1 MDKKKIILCII
12 VILAA
17 PIFIFFTN
25 HKQNTNI
32 TKSKSI
38 NDYERSKKVEEFAKS
53 KNEDPRKEI
62 TTNEGGYSGINVQN
76 EQALLKVMNTDGMIS
91 VDTMLNEALSSISK
105 IHEDSLQLDENS
117 ISKYFND
124 NKDKMIATFGINDE
138 DTFRKLLSDLNF
150 LGAEG
155 KINEAIIEEGSVK
168 KGEFK
173 VNEVRFNLI
182 LKSTIGKSKTFN
194 IKFLIQENNQKDN
207 RLIYWY

>member
-1 MDKKKIILCII
+1 MDKKKIILC
-12 VILAA
+12 VILIVAA

-32 TKSKSI
+32 TKSKST

-62 TTNEGGYSGINVQN
+62 TTNEGGYAGINVQN
-76 EQALLKVMNTDGMIS
+76 EQALLKVMNTDGMVS
-91 VDTMLNEALSSISK
+91 VDTMINEALRSIPK

-117 ISKYFND
+117 ISKYFNE
-124 NKDKMIATFGINDE
+124 NKDKMIATFGINDA
-138 DTFRKLLSDLNF
+138 DTFGKFLSDLNF

-155 KINEAIIEEGSVK
+155 RINEAIIEEGSIK

-173 VNEVRFNLI
+173 VDEVRFNLI
-182 LKSTIGKSKTFN
+182 LKSTVGKSKTFN

-207 RLIYWY
+207 RLISWY